1 MLPLLARKKTSV
13 LSDFFA
19 PSPVFLASPL
29 TQKPITFCVSEHS
42 FFFLNEEKSSSRTV
56 RNTSHY
62 CQEMDTYRA
71 AKKMALSLL
80 PSVSSLMSIRKYLI
94 FFATT
99 FLHRCR
105 YNSMETASVDLF
117 LVDLFTI
124 DLASFDLCADWTY
137 GHLIFCTID
146 LYDLWPHDSWSC
158 WPLAFSTFGLV
169 TIDFSTIDL
178 LFSWS
183 FWSVDLF
190 TFDSFTIDLFAF
202 WPFCPLIFLPADLF
216 TIDLF
221 NKWSSENSEPKW
233 LIWQYL
239 NAI

>member
-80 PSVSSLMSIRKYLI
+80 PSVSSLMSIWKSLI

-105 YNSMETASVDLF
+105 YNSMIVVAK
-117 LVDLFTI
+117 
-124 DLASFDLCADWTY
+124 LAIVIPKKKNYERHC
-137 GHLIFCTID
+137 II
-146 LYDLWPHDSWSC
+146 SC
-158 WPLAFSTFGLV
+158 
-169 TIDFSTIDL
+169 L
-178 LFSWS
+178 LFKG
-183 FWSVDLF
+183 
-190 TFDSFTIDLFAF
+190 AF
-202 WPFCPLIFLPADLF
+202 FLPCLR
-216 TIDLF
+216 
-221 NKWSSENSEPKW
+221 KC
-233 LIWQYL
+233 QYL
-239 NAI
+239 S

>member
-80 PSVSSLMSIRKYLI
+80 PSVSSLMSIWKIVIL
-94 FFATT
+94 FFCNH

-105 YNSMETASVDLF
+105 YNSMIVVAKLAIVIPKKKIMNDTVL
-117 LVDLFTI
+117 LV
-124 DLASFDLCADWTY
+124 ASF
-137 GHLIFCTID
+137 
-146 LYDLWPHDSWSC
+146 
-158 WPLAFSTFGLV
+158 
-169 TIDFSTIDL
+169 
-178 LFSWS
+178 
-183 FWSVDLF
+183 
-190 TFDSFTIDLFAF
+190 
-202 WPFCPLIFLPADLF
+202 
-216 TIDLF
+216 
-221 NKWSSENSEPKW
+221 
-233 LIWQYL
+233 
-239 NAI
+239 

>member
-62 CQEMDTYRA
+62 CQEMDTYSA

-80 PSVSSLMSIRKYLI
+80 PSVSSLMSIWKSLI

-105 YNSMETASVDLF
+105 YNSMIVVAKLAIVIPKKKIMNDTVLLVASFLRVHFSCHACENVNICLRSILDSRYRSAMTLMTVFCYFTAKELILF
-117 LVDLFTI
+117 LE
-124 DLASFDLCADWTY
+124 
-137 GHLIFCTID
+137 
-146 LYDLWPHDSWSC
+146 YDQMCHTL
-158 WPLAFSTFGLV
+158 LV
-169 TIDFSTIDL
+169 TGKICFLQSGGKVLITCE
-178 LFSWS
+178 LFSLS
-183 FWSVDLF
+183 P
-190 TFDSFTIDLFAF
+190 I
-202 WPFCPLIFLPADLF
+202 IFLGCA
-216 TIDLF
+216 
-221 NKWSSENSEPKW
+221 
-233 LIWQYL
+233 
-239 NAI
+239 A